1 MSHDERRYKM
11 IVNSSVELALFLEK
25 MRFMRGISQEEFT
38 VNIIS
43 NRQYQRYIK
52 GDSPMPFHLLDAFA
66 ERLGVKKDLLLLE
79 FDSNALKET
88 FNIINYF
95 SAVNGNEVDKIN
107 HYRSI
112 ITPEYIINPDNR
124 NFYHYTTFL
133 LDFKSKKISAQT
145 FKTNVSKLINYPKT
159 LQNTVMTYFEVIILS
174 NLLDFVEVD
183 EQLQIVKKLTDFF
196 DNPDLVWSG
205 NQLITY
211 NIVIFRLAKY
221 FGIKEDHE
229 NVIKYCKLG
238 IKLNH
243 RAKSYN
249 NLEFYYYF
257 LSLSYYRQNKILLYE
272 ESLYKCFNVLSFE
285 DSSTK
290 LTQFESWI
298 NKDFN
303 IDFKQFIIDYLK
315 RKPGI

>member
-1 MSHDERRYKM
+1 ML
-11 IVNSSVELALFLEK
+11 NSSVDLALFLEK

-38 VNIIS
+38 QNIIS

-88 FNIINYF
+88 YNIINYF
-95 SAVNGNEVDKIN
+95 SAVNGNELEKIN

-124 NFYHYTTFL
+124 NFFHYTSFL
-133 LDFKSKKISAQT
+133 LEFKLKKISGLT
-145 FKTNVSKLINYPKT
+145 FKYEVSKLINYPKT
-159 LQNTVMTYFEVIILS
+159 LQNSVMTYFEVIILA
-174 NLLDFVEVD
+174 NLLDFVDLD
-183 EQLQIVKKLTDFF
+183 EQTKIVQKLSDFF

-238 IKLNH
+238 IKLNL

-249 NLEFYYYF
+249 NLDYYHYF
-257 LSLSYYRQNKILLYE
+257 LSLSYHQLGKTQLYE
-272 ESLYKCFNVLSFE
+272 ENLYKCFSVLALQ
-285 DSSTK
+285 DTPAR
-290 LTQFESWI
+290 TQQFETWI

-303 IDFKQFIIDYLK
+303 IDFKEFIINYLSK
-315 RKPGI
+315 KPGI